1 MESLV
6 QPRELRGRMLVW
18 AEEEVKADRLP
29 PKTGQL
35 LEAILYRGE
44 LPKGDVETL
53 LGVSERTAR
62 RLSSALMERGVLTS
76 ERNQAPLRLAFPA
89 VLASRWM
96 PGLFPDKKDK
106 H

>member
-1 MESLV
+1 
-6 QPRELRGRMLVW
+6 MLIW

-62 RLSSALMERGVLTS
+62 RLYSALMERGVLTS
-76 ERNQAPLRLAFPA
+76 ERKQAPLRLAFPA